1 MSTPP
6 PPEYIKY
13 TYFFMGAGGIGDSNS
28 TNWKV
33 MLAGNKIGKPHG
45 TVRYGDDEAAL
56 YENDDSLAEKD
67 MGKVLPEDAV
77 LKKEFQLEAP
87 SQLGQVVKR
96 IFWATMKGE
105 RHKSQFTKLVREKL
119 AIHGMSYFHT
129 SLDAALNS
137 RSLILLYHTW

>member
-77 LKKEFQLEAP
+77 SELHMLVKGIPTGLSTNVPAGPGCQATESIFYGNDEGGTT
-87 SQLGQVVKR
+87 LG
-96 IFWATMKGE
+96 FDAT
-105 RHKSQFTKLVREKL
+105 RRSALRSWCEKN
-119 AIHGMSYFHT
+119 
-129 SLDAALNS
+129 SLS
-137 RSLILLYHTW
+137 MG